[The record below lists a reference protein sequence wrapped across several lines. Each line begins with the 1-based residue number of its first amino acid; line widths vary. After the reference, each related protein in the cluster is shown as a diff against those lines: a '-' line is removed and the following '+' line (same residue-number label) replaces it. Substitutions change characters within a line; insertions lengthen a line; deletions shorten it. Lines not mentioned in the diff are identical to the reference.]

1 MIRIAWSNLRSA
13 SGRLSAAMI
22 AIAVSVA
29 FIVAALLF
37 SQAFGDTLRNQVRA
51 EWAGADVAVTAAASE
66 DPAAAADE
74 ASPLT
79 DSMRQT
85 VADVEGVESAQ
96 LTQSA
101 FVAVSAGS
109 TSVTGSATNLP
120 QGQTETV
127 DGTAPDSDDE
137 LMLRE
142 ADAKTLGVGV
152 GDSITLAEFDGARRS
167 AADGPSYTVSGIMPG
182 SSAAGMNLYLTDGGL
197 KSAPGELVSDSI
209 RVVADDGSDRTALA
223 EAVESALAEAGA
235 GKGVSVRTVDQ
246 VVEEQIESLSD
257 TSDMLSTVGIA
268 FGLLAAGVAALVI
281 SNTFNVLVASRTRVL
296 ALFRAIGASRS
307 QVRGAAV
314 AESLS
319 LGIVGSVLGVGLGLL
334 IGWGLSTVV
343 RTFWMPEFAQMSPS
357 VAAFVVGPVVGIL
370 VTVAAG
376 LIPRDPGLSGAPD
389 RGTPPGRCLRPSRAS
404 DGCD

>member
-66 DPAAAADE
+66 DPAAAAGE

-85 VADVEGVESAQ
+85 VADVDGVESAQ
-96 LTQSA
+96 LTESA

-197 KSAPGELVSDSI
+197 KSAPGELVPDSI

-223 EAVESALAEAGA
+223 EAVVDIRHLKAFHAVVNDFRHEAHVHDFEPA
-235 GKGVSVRTVDQ
+235 R
-246 VVEEQIESLSD
+246 
-257 TSDMLSTVGIA
+257 
-268 FGLLAAGVAALVI
+268 VAAL
-281 SNTFNVLVASRTRVL
+281 LQH
-296 ALFRAIGASRS
+296 ALQHVELFD
-307 QVRGAAV
+307 VEGAAHLFHV
-314 AESLS
+314 
-319 LGIVGSVLGVGLGLL
+319 
-334 IGWGLSTVV
+334 
-343 RTFWMPEFAQMSPS
+343 
-357 VAAFVVGPVVGIL
+357 
-370 VTVAAG
+370 
-376 LIPRDPGLSGAPD
+376 PD
-389 RGTPPGRCLRPSRAS
+389 ISEKLRPQ
-404 DGCD
+404 